1 MDNKNTANLEM
12 NYSIKAVATQLAIF
26 KMQQEWLMEED
37 NDRENLHADKLAE
50 KFVDYRD
57 RIIASLNFTHRF

>member
-26 KMQQEWLMEED
+26 KMQQEGLMEKD
-37 NDRENLHADKLAE
+37 NDKGSLHTDKLAE

-57 RIIASLNFTHRF
+57 RIIASLSFTHRF